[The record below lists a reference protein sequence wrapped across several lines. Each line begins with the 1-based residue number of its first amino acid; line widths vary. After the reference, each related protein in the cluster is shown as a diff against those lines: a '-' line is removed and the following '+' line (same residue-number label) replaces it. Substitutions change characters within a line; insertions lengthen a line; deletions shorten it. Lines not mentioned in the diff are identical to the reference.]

1 MEVEEPVTWN
11 EIIVF
16 KSWALSKVTHLA
28 LVKIIPPS
36 IIEQQNITQKN
47 FIWNGLNPKTLKAT
61 INNNY
66 ESGGLKKVNIAAKI
80 SSLQISSIKRLL
92 DGNFHYWEI
101 LPPHIIHKLLRK
113 NSAFHF
119 NLQVNKKLA
128 NNFPK

>member
-80 SSLQISSIKRLL
+80 SSLQISSIKGLL
-92 DGNFHYWEI
+92 DGNFQYCEKISYFI
-101 LPPHIIHKLLRK
+101 LIYK
-113 NSAFHF
+113 
-119 NLQVNKKLA
+119 
-128 NNFPK
+128 